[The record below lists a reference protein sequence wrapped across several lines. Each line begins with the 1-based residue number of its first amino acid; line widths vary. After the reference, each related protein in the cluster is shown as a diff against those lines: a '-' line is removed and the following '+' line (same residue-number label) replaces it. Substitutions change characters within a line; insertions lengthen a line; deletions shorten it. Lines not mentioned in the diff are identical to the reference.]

1 METKKPLRRLF
12 LVAGLCLMAAIVV
25 YLFSLEEQIMPQFSM
40 ESIARITTF
49 SEASIAKEVLNEEMT
64 EDFPGGLV
72 FAVTWPED
80 NKALTAIPNLRS
92 LSQGQDSIWSLMNHC
107 NLTLLAVDS
116 SAYAVMPKRMRGE
129 NLDLGDALKQNEF
142 KIFSKGDLIMFAAN
156 DFTQTPISHP
166 LLEKVNPKLDDS
178 PCTIKLLNCFR
189 GDKQVYRYT
198 IRGTVH
204 YLNPRDQKLI
214 QRSARYPYDG
224 AEENAKSKSGMYVV
238 RIPNIMSE
246 EIVGMYGGSAVV
258 TFEGQE
264 YFLGLNSMSIML
276 AAIDGK
282 ETTYITLMAIEPVLK
297 SDFNFRNQ

>member
-1 METKKPLRRLF
+1 METKKPLRL
-12 LVAGLCLMAAIVV
+12 LAMITGVCLIIAIVIFM
-25 YLFSLEEQIMPQFSM
+25 FSLTEQIMPQFSM

-276 AAIDGK
+276 AAIDGE